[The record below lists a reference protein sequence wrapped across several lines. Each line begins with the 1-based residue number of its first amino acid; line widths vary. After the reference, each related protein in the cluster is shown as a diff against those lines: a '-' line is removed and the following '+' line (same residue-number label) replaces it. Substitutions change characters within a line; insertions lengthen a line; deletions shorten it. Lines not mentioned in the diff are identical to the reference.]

1 MNSKLTDT
9 EKAIEEYKLLLESRT
24 VALAEKGRMLQ
35 ERDER
40 CEKLKLELLELK
52 KEIQVLIQ
60 KSLFFLF
67 CAILLNYDTTC

>member
-52 KEIQVLIQ
+52 KEIQV
-60 KSLFFLF
+60 
-67 CAILLNYDTTC
+67 